1 MTFHKVILNKNAC
14 YSHHSLTD
22 MFKHVFLILFLLA
35 FFGLKLVPVKPT
47 MWDYPLLL
55 VLVTL
60 VLGSIRTKLL
70 YSKLILLCV
79 VGIFGSCVF
88 SHFHYGQALHMVV
101 VHSYK
106 YLSILFFFYLL
117 KKNISAKDAKR
128 LLITVAVICCVSYI
142 VQWLI
147 YPTILYQGADSS
159 KASELSYRVRIPGS
173 ICCYCLFFYGAN
185 RFLLGEHRKS
195 LLYMLLGFLPIL
207 MMGFRSLLSL
217 SFVSFFLMIPFTL
230 KTSAK
235 TISYGLLGAVSAFLV
250 MQTSLVQYK
259 IAEMERRNEANQTFE
274 NDEYVRWIELDYY
287 WNEQF
292 NTPVEHI
299 VGGGVPTDPTTQYAK
314 TVYGYAY
321 EMGLYWNDLGL
332 VGLSMIIGIPAV
344 LLFVVL
350 YILCIWRLKEPELQ
364 YLRFTLVVILAGS
377 IFTTAELY
385 RDGNLLLF
393 SLFLYIEYKYHQ
405 EKESNQLRLT

>member
-1 MTFHKVILNKNAC
+1 
-14 YSHHSLTD
+14 

-35 FFGLKLVPVKPT
+35 FFGLKLVPIKPT
-47 MWDYPLLL
+47 MWDFPLLL

-79 VGIFGSCVF
+79 VGILGSCVF
-88 SHFHYGQALHMVV
+88 SHFHYGQALHLVV
-101 VHSYK
+101 AHSYR

-117 KKNISAKDAKR
+117 KKNMSAKYAER
-128 LLITVAVICCVSYI
+128 LLITVAVICCVCYI

-147 YPTILYQGADSS
+147 QPNILFNGAESFKD
-159 KASELSYRVRIPGS
+159 ELRYRVRIPGS

-235 TISYGLLGAVSAFLV
+235 TISYGLLGVVSAFLV

-259 IAEMERRNEANQTFE
+259 IAEMEQRNEAEQTFE
-274 NDEYVRWIELDYY
+274 NDEYVRWRELDYY

-292 NTPVEHI
+292 KTPVEHI
-299 VGGGVPTDPTTQYAK
+299 VGGGVPTDLTTQYAK

-321 EMGLYWNDLGL
+321 KIGLYWNDLGL

-344 LLFVVL
+344 LLLVVM

-364 YLRFTLVVILAGS
+364 YLRFTLIVVLIGS
-377 IFTTAELY
+377 IFTSAELF

-405 EKESNQLRLT
+405 EKESNQLRLK

>member
-1 MTFHKVILNKNAC
+1 
-14 YSHHSLTD
+14 
-22 MFKHVFLILFLLA
+22 
-35 FFGLKLVPVKPT
+35 
-47 MWDYPLLL
+47 
-55 VLVTL
+55 
-60 VLGSIRTKLL
+60 
-70 YSKLILLCV
+70 
-79 VGIFGSCVF
+79 
-88 SHFHYGQALHMVV
+88 
-101 VHSYK
+101 
-106 YLSILFFFYLL
+106 
-117 KKNISAKDAKR
+117 
-128 LLITVAVICCVSYI
+128 
-142 VQWLI
+142 
-147 YPTILYQGADSS
+147 
-159 KASELSYRVRIPGS
+159 
-173 ICCYCLFFYGAN
+173 
-185 RFLLGEHRKS
+185 
-195 LLYMLLGFLPIL
+195 MLLGFLPIL

-259 IAEMERRNEANQTFE
+259 MAEMERRTEANQTFE
-274 NDEYVRWIELDYY
+274 NDEYVRWRELDYY

-292 NTPVEHI
+292 KTPVEHI

-314 TVYGYAY
+314 TIYKYAY
-321 EMGLYWNDLGL
+321 EIGLYWNDLGL

-344 LLFVVL
+344 LLLVVM

-405 EKESNQLRLT
+405 EKESNQLRLK